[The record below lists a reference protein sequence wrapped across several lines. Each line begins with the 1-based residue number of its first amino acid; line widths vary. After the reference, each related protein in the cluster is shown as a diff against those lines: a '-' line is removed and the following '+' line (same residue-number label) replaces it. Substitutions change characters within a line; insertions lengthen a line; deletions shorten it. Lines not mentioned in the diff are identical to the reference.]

1 VSVKKVVKLFCFKAI
16 CNFAHQIKKRMNKTI
31 KALNWRYAVK
41 KFSTRKLPQE
51 KLDIVFE
58 SLRLT
63 PSSMGLQAW
72 KFIVVENEKIR
83 EKLVAASWNQQQV
96 KDASHLLV
104 FARPL
109 LLNQEDVEKYT
120 NLLASERKMEATKK
134 ESFLNMVNNY
144 LKTLNEEQLSVWLEK
159 QLYIALGNLMTV
171 CAIEGID
178 TCPMEGFQ
186 PAEYDKIL
194 GLKEKGLTSV
204 IVCPIGYRADDDA
217 YRTQPKV
224 RFLKEDL
231 FLSI

>member
-1 VSVKKVVKLFCFKAI
+1 
-16 CNFAHQIKKRMNKTI
+16 MNRTLE
-31 KALNWRYAVK
+31 ALNWRYAVK

-51 KLDIVFE
+51 KVDIIFE

-72 KFIVVENEKIR
+72 KFINVETPEIR

-109 LLNQEDVEKYT
+109 LLNQDDVDKYV
-120 NLLASERKMEATKK
+120 NHLAKERKMEEVKK
-134 ESFLNMVNNY
+134 DSFRNMVNNY
-144 LKTLNEEQLSVWLEK
+144 LKTLDETQLSIWLDK

-171 CAIEGID
+171 CAIEKID

-194 GLKEKGLTSV
+194 GLKKRGLTSV
-204 IVCPIGYRADDDA
+204 LVCPIGYRADDDK
-217 YRTQPKV
+217 YKTQPKV
-224 RFLKEDL
+224 RFSNQDL
-231 FLSI
+231 FLHI

>member
-1 VSVKKVVKLFCFKAI
+1 
-16 CNFAHQIKKRMNKTI
+16 MNKTLE
-31 KALNWRYAVK
+31 ALNWRYAVK
-41 KFSTRKLPQE
+41 KFSTRNLPQE
-51 KLDIVFE
+51 KVNIVFE

-72 KFIVVENEKIR
+72 KFINVENQEIR
-83 EKLVAASWNQQQV
+83 EKLVSASWNQEQV

-109 LLNQEDVEKYT
+109 LLNQEDVDKYV
-120 NLLASERKMEATKK
+120 NHLAKERKMEDGKRD
-134 ESFLNMVNNY
+134 SFRNMVNNY
-144 LKTLNEEQLSVWLEK
+144 LKTLDENQLGIWLDK

-194 GLKEKGLTSV
+194 GLKEKGLTAV
-204 IVCPIGYRADDDA
+204 LVCPIGYRADDDQ

-224 RFLKEDL
+224 RFSNEDV
-231 FLSI
+231 FLHI